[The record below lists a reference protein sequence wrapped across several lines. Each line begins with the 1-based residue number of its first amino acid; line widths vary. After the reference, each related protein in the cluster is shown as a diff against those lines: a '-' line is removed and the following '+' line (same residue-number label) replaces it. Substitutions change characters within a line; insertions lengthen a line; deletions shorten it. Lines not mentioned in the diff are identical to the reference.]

1 MKKGLIVFMV
11 LCLFP
16 TSVYG
21 MTVSSRS
28 ACLMDTASGRVLF
41 AKDKDTPRLIASIT
55 KIMTAILAIESG
67 RLDEVVTV
75 GEEVLTMYGSNIYI
89 ELGEKMTLLDLVYG
103 LMLRSGNDAAIVI
116 SVFVGGTEEKFVE
129 MMNQKAASIGM
140 RNTVFKNPHGLDEVT
155 QNKSTAYDMALLSSY
170 ASKNETYMKIIGTEK
185 YSVQSDKKSYLWHN
199 RNELLES
206 YRYCTGGK
214 TGYTPSAGR
223 TLVTNANRNGFSLTA
238 VTLNDGNEYQTHEE
252 LYEYAF
258 SEYKTYKILDT
269 KKFKI
274 DDAYYPDKIYIRE
287 NFSYPLTE
295 EEKEQIKVEVKLTK
309 LNDYRDGDVVGLVTV
324 RLNGE
329 EIHHQK
335 VYVQV
340 KSEKK
345 GLFSWIRSWF
355 S

>member
-1 MKKGLIVFMV
+1 M
-11 LCLFP
+11 
-16 TSVYG
+16 
-21 MTVSSRS
+21 
-28 ACLMDTASGRVLF
+28 
-41 AKDKDTPRLIASIT
+41 
-55 KIMTAILAIESG
+55 
-67 RLDEVVTV
+67 
-75 GEEVLTMYGSNIYI
+75 
-89 ELGEKMTLLDLVYG
+89 
-103 LMLRSGNDAAIVI
+103 
-116 SVFVGGTEEKFVE
+116 
-129 MMNQKAASIGM
+129 
-140 RNTVFKNPHGLDEVT
+140 
-155 QNKSTAYDMALLSSY
+155 
-170 ASKNETYMKIIGTEK
+170 
-185 YSVQSDKKSYLWHN
+185 
-199 RNELLES
+199 
-206 YRYCTGGK
+206 
-214 TGYTPSAGR
+214 
-223 TLVTNANRNGFSLTA
+223 TNANRNGFSLTA

-269 KKFKI
+269 KKFKS

-295 EEKEQIKVEVKLTK
+295 EEKEQVKVEVKLTK